1 MNKSMVL
8 YPDGPCR
15 DTGTARVVINVT
27 LLPCPDGFTQS
38 GEICTCEDRLHDYLV
53 NCTIADIPYLTKTVA
68 NFNFWI
74 SFNTTFKGLVLCK
87 SCPAEYCKKGAVN
100 VTIDNPDMQCDFNR
114 TGLLCGACAA
124 NHTLMLGSSQCQVC
138 PNTYLALLLP
148 FAAAGVA
155 LVVFLTS
162 LRLTVATGTLNSVIL
177 YANILQVKRS
187 LFFPQNTR
195 NLLTIFLA
203 WMNLDLGF
211 QTCFYDGL
219 DAYALTWLQF
229 AFPLYVWLIIGLMI
243 FISRYSIT
251 VSKLIGSNPVAV
263 LATLLLMSY
272 TKILKII
279 IEVYSY
285 ENLEYPDNK
294 TVSVWLKDANIAYLK
309 SKHLFPTVVT
319 SLVLVFL
326 FLSYTLLLLLG
337 YKLYPFTGNKHWR
350 WLNRL
355 KPLLDSYY
363 APYKNHTRYWT
374 GFLLLVRCVLYIIFS
389 ISGPSKSLATTALT
403 FTVSGFIVG
412 FLRIYKSLIVN
423 LIEACVYL
431 NLVVLSVTVP
441 LTGLNTAAL
450 VYSLVGLVF
459 VVMIALIA
467 HQFHLLHIAKTALW
481 LRLKNKWPRFRKEQS
496 EVQISDDT
504 INPPHDPQQNVTKT
518 VIELREPLLDS

>member
-1 MNKSMVL
+1 
-8 YPDGPCR
+8 
-15 DTGTARVVINVT
+15 
-27 LLPCPDGFTQS
+27 
-38 GEICTCEDRLHDYLV
+38 
-53 NCTIADIPYLTKTVA
+53 
-68 NFNFWI
+68 
-74 SFNTTFKGLVLCK
+74 
-87 SCPAEYCKKGAVN
+87 
-100 VTIDNPDMQCDFNR
+100 
-114 TGLLCGACAA
+114 
-124 NHTLMLGSSQCQVC
+124 MLGSSQCQVC

-148 FAAAGVA
+148 FAAEGVA

-162 LRLTVATGTLNSVIL
+162 LKLTVATGTLNSVIL
-177 YANILQVKRS
+177 YANILQVKRN
-187 LFFPQNTR
+187 LFFPRTTT
-195 NLLTIFLA
+195 NLLTLFLA

-229 AFPLYVWLIIGLMI
+229 AFPLYVWLIICLMI

-285 ENLEYPDNK
+285 ENFEYQDNR
-294 TVSVWLKDANIAYLK
+294 TVSVWLKDANMPYLK
-309 SKHLFPTVVT
+309 SKHLFLTVVT

-326 FLSYTLLLLLG
+326 FLPYTLLLLLG
-337 YKLYPFTGNKHWR
+337 HKLYRFTGKKHWR

-374 GFLLLVRCVLYIIFS
+374 GLLLLVRCALYIIFS
-389 ISGPSKSLATTALT
+389 ISGPSKNLVTIALA
-403 FTVSGFIVG
+403 FTVSGVIIG
-412 FLRIYKSLIVN
+412 FLRVYKSMIIN

-431 NLVVLSVTVP
+431 NLVVLSVTA

-459 VVMIALIA
+459 AVMIALIA
-467 HQFHLLHIAKTALW
+467 HQFHLLYIAKTTLW
-481 LRLKNKWPRFRKEQS
+481 LRLKNKWPRLRKEQP
-496 EVQISDDT
+496 EVNT
-504 INPPHDPQQNVTKT
+504 PLNAVNPSHDPHKLVTKS
-518 VIELREPLLDS
+518 VIDLREPLLDSDH